1 MGRGSEMKKM
11 LEIVLTGVIFFSMIW
26 TAMNYQDEKFGGSFS
41 LASFYDQK
49 KVLPQILER
58 HYDIKGMQDTV
69 LLRAGVITGITFP
82 GISMRVIN
90 CLNIDLCDGGSFFNV
105 VVEQRGNE
113 NLRYFL
119 FTQAGDNILDDV
131 NKNISSLNRVG
142 PDLFYVRALAWDSEV
157 WREGKYSKEEIESLY
172 SFSALLEGVIERYI
186 TFFEKSG
193 DTDKA
198 SVLRK
203 ELMEIRGDWRM
214 TYLSFYLEKEGFKIS
229 NTDIEFPFFF
239 SVCLTFLL
247 FVTDW
252 KRENEDIIE
261 IVESAS

>member
-1 MGRGSEMKKM
+1 MKKI
-11 LEIVLTGVIFFSMIW
+11 LQFISTFLIFFVGICV
-26 TAMNYQDEKFGGSFS
+26 AVNLQDRKMGESFS
-41 LASFYDQK
+41 SSSLYDQK

-58 HYDIKGMQDTV
+58 HYDIKEMQDTV
-69 LLRAGVITGITFP
+69 LLRVGVINGITFP

-142 PDLFYVRALAWDSEV
+142 PDLFYVRALAWDSKI
-157 WREGKYSKEEIESLY
+157 WREGKYSKEEIGSLY
-172 SFSALLEGVIERYI
+172 SFSVLLEGVIERYI

-198 SVLRK
+198 SALRK

-214 TYLSFYLEKEGFKIS
+214 AYLSFYLEKEGFKIS
-229 NTDIEFPFFF
+229 NTDIDFPFFF
-239 SVCLTFLL
+239 SVCLTFFL
-247 FVTDW
+247 FATDW